1 MQESQSALNI
11 QQGGV
16 HYKTLNIQP
25 VEYINAN
32 NLSFF
37 QGNVVKY
44 TTRYKDKKG
53 AEDLKKAIHY
63 LQMMLE
69 FEYDIIT
76 DVSYKESP
84 KVSEAIAD
92 KAKPSNPLKPWVPD
106 DSGEW
111 IEYDGSGQPVSD
123 STVVDVLRANER
135 DDPSLFQSLPD
146 PAGTWNWDVCGKGA
160 NIVAYKVCKD

>member
-11 QQGGV
+11 QQGGA
-16 HYKTLNIQP
+16 HYKTLAIQP

-76 DVSYKESP
+76 DVSYKESL
-84 KVSEAIAD
+84 KVSYVVAD
-92 KAKPSNPLKPWVPD
+92 KSNPPKSWVPD

-123 STVVDVLRANER
+123 STIVEVLLSYER
-135 DDPSLFQSLPD
+135 DGQDYYKQLDDAKHYEWSWTKSS
-146 PAGTWNWDVCGKGA
+146 GESV
-160 NIVAYKVCKD
+160 VAYKVCKD

>member
-11 QQGGV
+11 QQGGA
-16 HYKTLNIQP
+16 HYKTLAIQP

-84 KVSEAIAD
+84 KVSYVVAD
-92 KAKPSNPLKPWVPD
+92 KAKPSNPLKPWYPD

-111 IEYDGSGQPVSD
+111 IEYDGSGQPLDDGELVEVLLGYERNDQDYYKQFNVVESYDWSWTKD
-123 STVVDVLRANER
+123 SEQV
-135 DDPSLFQSLPD
+135 
-146 PAGTWNWDVCGKGA
+146 
-160 NIVAYKVCKD
+160 VAYKVCKG